1 MTQLIIKVKQIVKD
15 DERPDFILI
24 DGPTPRVGVRRS
36 DGTTAIY
43 RQRRLVLG
51 LDANGNAEVDV
62 EPGPLVVRLP
72 YGPDRQ
78 RVYKVNVPKEGP
90 ANLADLIRDQAADTG
105 DIVTPVQPA
114 TKDDIEALEE
124 AKADKAHRH
133 TTDDIDG
140 LDDRIR
146 EVSPTPPAP
155 PAPTIDIIPGLRE
168 ELDGRAK
175 TTHTHELRDV
185 KELIK
190 YLNHLIAETN
200 KIPGLESEV
209 DTLQRELDNISES
222 FNLDPVY
229 QAISNSRRII
239 AEGVQQQYSQATFDM
254 YPGWEGTGWVQ
265 VKLATDHPESGSQWQ
280 PFLRWHA
287 RNQTITTTAKNCS
300 GIRITEEKLVIS
312 EETYTTE
319 EEKTNRTAW
328 STSAITNSADLI
340 RIYVLNPQ
348 PDTVVLATSQPIT
361 SRY

>member
-51 LDANGNAEVDV
+51 LDANGEAEVDV

-90 ANLADLIRDQAADTG
+90 VNLADLIRDQAADTG

-124 AKADKAHRH
+124 AKADKGHRH

-185 KELIK
+185 KELVK

-209 DTLQRELDNISES
+209 DTLQRELDNMSES

-254 YPGWEGTGWVQ
+254 YPGWEGAGWVQ

-287 RNQTITTTAKNCS
+287 RNQTITATAKNCS
-300 GIRITEEKLVIS
+300 GIRITEEELVIS

-348 PDTVVLATSQPIT
+348 PNTVVLATSKPIT

>member
-105 DIVTPVQPA
+105 DVVSPVQPA

-222 FNLDPVY
+222 FDLDPVY
-229 QAISNSRRII
+229 QAISNSRHII

-254 YPGWEGTGWVQ
+254 HPGWEGTGWVQ

-280 PFLRWHA
+280 PFLGWHA
-287 RNQTITTTAKNCS
+287 RNQTITATAKNCS
-300 GIRITEEKLVIS
+300 GIRITEEELVIS

-319 EEKTNRTAW
+319 EGKANRTAW
-328 STSAITNSADLI
+328 STSAITNSAALI

-348 PDTVVLATSQPIT
+348 PGTVVLATSQPIT

>member
-105 DIVTPVQPA
+105 DVVTPVQPA

-280 PFLRWHA
+280 PFIRWHA
-287 RNQTITTTAKNCS
+287 RNQTITATAKKCS
-300 GIRITEEKLVIS
+300 GIRIAEEELVIS

-319 EEKTNRTAW
+319 GGEANRTAW

-348 PDTVVLATSQPIT
+348 PDTVVLSTSQPIT

>member
-90 ANLADLIRDQAADTG
+90 VNLADLIRDQAADTG

-265 VKLATDHPESGSQWQ
+265 VKLAIDHPESGSQWQ
-280 PFLRWHA
+280 PFLGWHA
-287 RNQTITTTAKNCS
+287 RNQTITATAKNCS
-300 GIRITEEKLVIS
+300 GIRIAEEGLVIS

-348 PDTVVLATSQPIT
+348 PDTVALVTSQPIT

>member
-51 LDANGNAEVDV
+51 LDANGNAEVNV

-78 RVYKVNVPKEGP
+78 RVYKVSVPKEGP
-90 ANLADLIRDQAADTG
+90 VNLADLIRDQAADTG
-105 DIVTPVQPA
+105 DVVTPVQPA

-124 AKADKAHRH
+124 AKADKGHRH

-209 DTLQRELDNISES
+209 DALQRELDNISES

-280 PFLRWHA
+280 PFLSWHA
-287 RNQTITTTAKNCS
+287 RNQTITATAKNCS
-300 GIRITEEKLVIS
+300 GIRIAEEELVIS
-312 EETYTTE
+312 EETYTAE

-328 STSAITNSADLI
+328 SVSAITNSADLI